1 MRLFIDGDGCPV
13 IDECLWITQ
22 QRDIPV
28 TLVCDTAHQYA
39 IDGIEIIIVDQ
50 GHDHADFEILKRIRK
65 GDLLVTQDT
74 GLAALA
80 LGKGAVCLHPS
91 GMEFDDG
98 SILQLL
104 NQRSDGIKIRKQTKR
119 CGHIK
124 KRSEA
129 DDERFIKALISC
141 IERERK

>member
-13 IDECLWITQ
+13 INECLNICEEKE
-22 QRDIPV
+22 IEII
-28 TLVCDTAHQYA
+28 LVCDTAHQYN
-39 IDGIEIIIVDQ
+39 IEGIEIIVVDQ
-50 GHDHADFEILKRIRK
+50 GHDHADFEILKRISK
-65 GDLLVTQDT
+65 HDLLVTQDT

-91 GMEFDDG
+91 GMEFNDA

-119 CGHIK
+119 YGHIK
-124 KRSEA
+124 KRSDA
-129 DDERFIKALISC
+129 DDERFISALLNC
-141 IERERK
+141 IEREN

>member
-13 IDECLWITQ
+13 INECL
-22 QRDIPV
+22 DISEQYGLKV
-28 TLVCDTAHQYA
+28 ILVCDTAHQYN
-39 IDGIEIIIVDQ
+39 IEGIEIIVVDQ
-50 GHDHADFEILKRIRK
+50 GHDAADFEILNRINKR
-65 GDLLVTQDT
+65 DLLVTQDT

-91 GMEFDDG
+91 GMGFNDS

-119 CGHIK
+119 YGHIK
-124 KRSEA
+124 KRSAA
-129 DDERFIKALISC
+129 DDERFISALLNC
-141 IERERK
+141 IERES

>member
-13 IDECLWITQ
+13 INECLSICDQ
-22 QRDIPV
+22 KAIEV
-28 TLVCDTAHQYA
+28 ILVCDTAHHYQ
-39 IDGIEIIIVDQ
+39 IEDIEIIVVDQ
-50 GHDHADFEILKRIRK
+50 GHDHADFEILRRIGK
-65 GDLLVTQDT
+65 HDLLVTQDT

-91 GMEFDDG
+91 GMEFNDA

-119 CGHIK
+119 YGHMK
-124 KRSEA
+124 KRNAA
-129 DDERFIKALISC
+129 DNERFICALLNC
-141 IERERK
+141 LEREY